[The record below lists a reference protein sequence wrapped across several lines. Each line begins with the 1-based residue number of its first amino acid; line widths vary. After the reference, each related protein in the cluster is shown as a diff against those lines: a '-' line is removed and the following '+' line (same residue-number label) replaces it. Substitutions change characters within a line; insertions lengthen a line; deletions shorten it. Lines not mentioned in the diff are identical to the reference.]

1 MRLERLF
8 GMNGMTC
15 VRIGYG
21 TIAKL
26 HESKLHAMG
35 VRTAAVIEVDPGKRR
50 LAEMSGHTVLRS
62 CAEASSLAPTFWDVC
77 ASTSQHLPLIEAI
90 LTIDRGAKILVEK
103 PVCSPAEIPRLLDVV
118 RGSRGSVVVNE
129 NYCSSLVTEL
139 VREIAFDRIG
149 LHPRRIVVE
158 MTKNRVRDFE
168 RGRFMDQE
176 LRGLGYEGPHLVAT
190 VERLG
195 EGFLPDRIGQATFE
209 DAIIRRRGAT
219 QVLPGQGSAT
229 LQYVSRAGV
238 EVELHTAL
246 NGAVKHVRPPYG
258 SSGGR
263 VIPCDDEKTRHR
275 MMIVEGTG
283 RSGEELSV
291 VGFYD
296 PIDGFGRS
304 RGAVATLRRG
314 VVVDVVQPIEDDTM
328 GTHLR
333 RAVQY
338 FARQA
343 PNPCDI
349 ARAARAVRLLWRFV
363 DRSSR
368 RVLQ

>member
-1 MRLERLF
+1 
-8 GMNGMTC
+8 MNGMSC

-21 TIAKL
+21 AIARL

-35 VRTAAVIEVDPGKRR
+35 VRTAAVVEVDPGKRR

-77 ASTSQHLPLIEAI
+77 APTSQHLPLIEAI

-103 PVCSPAEIPRLLDVV
+103 PVCSPAEIPRLLDIV

-129 NYCSSLVTEL
+129 NYYSSFVTEM

-149 LHPRRIVVE
+149 LRPRRIVVE

-168 RGRFMDQE
+168 RGRFVDQE
-176 LRGLGYEGPHLVAT
+176 LRALGYEGPHLVAT
-190 VERLG
+190 VEKLG
-195 EGFLPDRIGQATFE
+195 EGLLPDRIGQATFE
-209 DAIIRRRGAT
+209 DAIIQRRGVT
-219 QVLPGQGSAT
+219 RVLRGHGSAT

-246 NGAVKHVRPPYG
+246 NGAVKHGRPPYG
-258 SSGGR
+258 SSGRR
-263 VIPCDDEKTRHR
+263 VIPCDDEETRYR
-275 MMIVEGTG
+275 VIIVEGTG
-283 RSGEELSV
+283 RSGEDISV

-296 PIDGFGRS
+296 PIGGFGRG

-314 VVVDVVQPIEDDTM
+314 AVVDVVQPIEDDTM

-333 RAVQY
+333 RAMQH

-343 PNPCDI
+343 PNPCDV
-349 ARAARAVRLLWRFV
+349 ARAARVVGLLGKFARNSPH
-363 DRSSR
+363 DITSR
-368 RVLQ
+368 RVL